1 MKPKR
6 TLLNNELTQH
16 IPAKELSTLLRVSG
30 ALAASL
36 DLSVVLQT
44 AIQSAVEVLEL
55 DTGAI
60 YQLDEGLLFM
70 GATTPPLP
78 AELDWMRLQPE
89 PLRNHPHLKEA
100 LTQMHPVYV
109 VDAQRTEFS
118 PAERAI
124 RDARGLRSILYIP
137 LLLEEKGIGAM
148 IVGSTSR
155 VRDFTT
161 EEIDLCRILAYQVT
175 LAVAN
180 ARLFRSVQQSNIQ
193 MARAY
198 DATLLGW
205 SLALEMRD
213 QETQGH
219 TRRVTRLAEKL
230 ASRMDVAADAM
241 PHLRRGALLHDIGKM
256 GIPDQ
261 ILKKNGPLNDQEWA
275 IMRKHPEYAYQFLMH
290 IDYLH
295 PALEIPYCHHEK
307 WDGTGYPRGLKGEE
321 IPLSAR
327 IFALVDVFDALTS
340 DRPYRKAW
348 SKAEA
353 VSYVREQAGRH
364 FDPCAAAGFL
374 KLIEEMDC

>member
-1 MKPKR
+1 M
-6 TLLNNELTQH
+6 NHDLTQH
-16 IPAKELSTLLRVSG
+16 IPAKELSTLLRVSS

-44 AIQSAVEVLEL
+44 AIKSAVEVLEL

-60 YQLDEGLLFM
+60 YQLDEGLLFL

-78 AELDWMRLQPE
+78 PELDWMRLQAE
-89 PLRNHPHLKEA
+89 PLHNHPHLKES
-100 LTQMHPVYV
+100 LTRMYPVYV
-109 VDAQRTEFS
+109 IDAQQKQFS

-124 RDARGLRSILYIP
+124 RDARGLRSILFIP

-148 IVGSTSR
+148 IVGSTNR
-155 VRDFTT
+155 VRDFTS

-193 MARAY
+193 MAHAY

-205 SLALEMRD
+205 SMALEMRD

-219 TRRVTRLAEKL
+219 TRRVTQLAEKL
-230 ASRMDVAADAM
+230 ASRMGVAGEAM
-241 PHLRRGALLHDIGKM
+241 AHLRRGALLHDIGKM
-256 GIPDQ
+256 SIPDR
-261 ILKKNGPLNDQEWA
+261 ILNKNGPLDDEEWV
-275 IMRKHPEYAYQFLMH
+275 IMHKHPEYAYQFLMH
-290 IDYLH
+290 IDYLQ
-295 PALEIPYCHHEK
+295 PALEIPYSHHEK
-307 WDGTGYPRGLKGEE
+307 WDGTGYPRGLKGNE

-327 IFALVDVFDALTS
+327 IFALVDVYDALTS

-348 SKAEA
+348 AAAEA
-353 VSYVREQAGRH
+353 AAYIRDQAGKH
-364 FDPCAAAGFL
+364 FDPCAAAAFL
-374 KLIEEMDC
+374 KLIEELDC